1 MKIRVALEAAAVGC
15 SRRVAAMDRG
25 WKASAL
31 GIGLLAVASLL

>member
-1 MKIRVALEAAAVGC
+1 MNVTAALKAAAAGC

-31 GIGLLAVASLL
+31 GIGLLALALLL